1 MLRERETEKQMVMVH
16 IKELLVERLSQAQLF
31 ILLTTR
37 LFVPRLGQ
45 WIQYMMIGFIDLW
58 WMGLNRIYW
67 ARD

>member
-1 MLRERETEKQMVMVH
+1 MLRETETEKQMVMVH

-37 LFVPRLGQ
+37 LFVPWLGQ
-45 WIQYMMIGFIDLW
+45 WIQHMMFCLIDLW

-67 ARD
+67 A